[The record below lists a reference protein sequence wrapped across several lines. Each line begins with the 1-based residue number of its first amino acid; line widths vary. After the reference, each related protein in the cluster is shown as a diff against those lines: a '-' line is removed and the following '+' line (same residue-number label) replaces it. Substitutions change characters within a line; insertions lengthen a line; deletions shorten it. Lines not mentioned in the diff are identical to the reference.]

1 MAKLLIYL
9 AMNELINKARLVA
22 HTAHEAVG
30 QVRKYTNEPYWV
42 HTDAVARTV
51 AAFGGS
57 IAQQQ
62 AAHLHDTLEDTKLSF
77 GLIESEF
84 GTEVAILIW
93 ELTDQFTPENYP
105 DKNRAWRKEQEA
117 ARIATISNNAKI
129 VKLADLYHNTF
140 SIIENDRN
148 FAIIYLKE
156 KARVIK
162 GLKINNPLFDI
173 VNEQLKNNLDKL
185 AVVV

>member
-1 MAKLLIYL
+1 
-9 AMNELINKARLVA
+9 MNELINKAKLVA

-30 QVRKYTNEPYWV
+30 QVRKYTGEPYWV

-57 IAQQQ
+57 VAQQQ

-77 GLIESEF
+77 GLIEAEF
-84 GTEVAILIW
+84 GTEVAILVH
-93 ELTDQFTPENYP
+93 ELTDLFTSENYP
-105 DKNRAWRKEQEA
+105 KQNREWRKAQEA
-117 ARIATISNNAKI
+117 ARIATISDDAKLI
-129 VKLADLYHNTF
+129 KLADLYDNTF
-140 SIIENDRN
+140 SIVAHDEG
-148 FAIIYLKE
+148 FAITYLKE

-162 GLKINNPLFDI
+162 GLNINNPLFA
-173 VNEQLKNNLDKL
+173 VVSEQLKNNLDKL